1 MKAMVLAAGRGERM
15 RPLTLDRPKPLLEVA
30 GLPLIV
36 HHLHALAMAG
46 FREVVINV
54 SWLGDQIRA
63 ALGDGS
69 RYNVRIEYSDEG
81 PEPLE
86 TGGGIF
92 RALPLLGPAPFLVLN
107 GDVWTDYPFAKL
119 RESLRSDDLAQLVL
133 VPNPAHNAARRFRAA
148 RGTHRR
154 AGARTG
160 WGRHAEQRRR
170 ATCHQ
175 RTADVLGRRRLSAG
189 AVRRLPGRHIQA
201 GAIDPRRGAR
211 EPRRRRGARR
221 RVDRHRH
228 AGAAGGTGPTTAKY
242 PVVPAVGTAAVVRTA
257 RRTARRS
264 LQQSQ
269 VQAAHTHP

>member
-46 FREVVINV
+46 FREVVVNV
-54 SWLGDQIRA
+54 SWLGGQIRA

-92 RALPLLGPAPFLVLN
+92 RALPLLGPEPFLVLN

-119 RESLRSDDLAQLVL
+119 RESLRADDLAQLVL
-133 VPNPAHNAARRFRAA
+133 VPNPAHNAGGDFML
-148 RGTHRR
+148 R
-154 AGARTG
+154 AGRIVE
-160 WGRHAEQRRR
+160 H
-170 ATCHQ
+170 
-175 RTADVLGRRRLSAG
+175 
-189 AVRRLPGRHIQA
+189 
-201 GAIDPRRGAR
+201 AR
-211 EPRRRRGARR
+211 EPGRDDARGGEGRQDGASERLTFSGVGVYRPELFAGSRDGIFKLAPLIRAAAREGRVGGELHDGEWIDIGTPERLAELDRRL
-221 RVDRHRH
+221 
-228 AGAAGGTGPTTAKY
+228 
-242 PVVPAVGTAAVVRTA
+242 
-257 RRTARRS
+257 RS
-264 LQQSQ
+264 
-269 VQAAHTHP
+269 T